1 MISAEYAVLDGA
13 RTWAIPTKYG
23 QTLLAN
29 PSPGSGLKWRSFD
42 VDGKLWFEGLWDN
55 DGSLVDHNNAEVAET
70 LHRILSF
77 CKSQDAHPFEGWN
90 VTVEMDFP
98 NGWGLGSS
106 SSLVAVIAKWLD
118 VDPFAIFDECLSGS
132 GYDVA
137 VAYSNRGTLY
147 KLTDYG
153 REILHTDYIPPF
165 AEHLYFAYSG
175 NKQNSASE
183 VKKFS
188 ELDEKTRLD
197 IVPEINTLTKTLHTT
212 PDLGAFQDAVRRHET
227 IIGTVLER
235 PTMNQNWPN
244 LVGAAK
250 HLGAWGGDFFLLA
263 TESEDDLAYL
273 RNHGITTIL
282 PWNEMLLDY

>member
-23 QTLLAN
+23 QSLQAN
-29 PSPGSGLKWRSFD
+29 PSPGSGLKWRSYD
-42 VDGKLWFEGLWDN
+42 VNGKVWFEGLWDN
-55 DGSLVDHNNAEVAET
+55 DGSLIDHTNAEVAET
-70 LHRILSF
+70 LHRILTYCDS
-77 CKSQDAHPFEGWN
+77 KDKHPFEGWN
-90 VTVEMDFP
+90 VTTEMDFP

-137 VAYSNRGTLY
+137 VAHANRGTLY
-147 KLTDYG
+147 KLKEGG
-153 REILHTDYIPPF
+153 REILHTDYVPPF

-183 VKKFS
+183 VVKYSQIDQLK
-188 ELDEKTRLD
+188 RLE

-212 PDLGAFQDAVRRHET
+212 PELNAFQSAVRRHDE
-227 IIGTVLER
+227 IIGMILER
-235 PTMNQNWPN
+235 PTMNQNWPD
-244 LVGAAK
+244 LKGAAK

-263 TESEDDLAYL
+263 TDSEDDLAYL
-273 RNHGITTIL
+273 KKHGIETII
-282 PWNEMLLDY
+282 PWKEMLLDY